1 MRRPLL
7 SASAESLLPA
17 PPPEASH
24 VSVAPAAAEQQD
36 DVDDFADDA
45 TAAYDMTQADQSE
58 PEKYEFPSLMDPTP
72 SQMAS
77 TDSNADDE
85 NAAMRLD
92 LGSLDVDAAT
102 RPSWA
107 QAGDDPLIIG
117 GDELQ

>member
-1 MRRPLL
+1 M
-7 SASAESLLPA
+7 
-17 PPPEASH
+17 
-24 VSVAPAAAEQQD
+24 EQHD

-45 TAAYDMTQADQSE
+45 TAAYEMSDDESE
-58 PEKYEFPSLMDPTP
+58 SEKYEFPSLMDPTP

-77 TDSNADDE
+77 SDPKAEDE

>member
-1 MRRPLL
+1 M
-7 SASAESLLPA
+7 S
-17 PPPEASH
+17 
-24 VSVAPAAAEQQD
+24 
-36 DVDDFADDA
+36 
-45 TAAYDMTQADQSE
+45 QADQSE
-58 PEKYEFPSLMDPTP
+58 PEKYEFPPLMDPTP
-72 SQMAS
+72 SQTAG
-77 TDSNADDE
+77 TDPKADEE